1 MPGISFLFKKKFH
14 PSRIDNQKKMFIAEE
29 KTSHRLEQEKELA
42 LQIMKEKE
50 LQSLEGLGQ
59 APERD
64 PRASSLKFMYAAPS
78 NVKDKR
84 ANLLAVPAPPALDA
98 NGDDDQV
105 RAFKAKLYKKEG
117 DGSFGTS
124 SSSAPPPPLPAPS
137 DDNEAKELEE
147 EEQAEDKRDFQRLS
161 ELEKLSGRRRREVVT
176 AEAMAQRHP
185 SLRNAPTE
193 GRYAQNLAL
202 HVKPFNEVI
211 RNVRCLRCGEWG
223 HASGDRECKL
233 RDRNP
238 LDEERQ
244 RREDP
249 MTNPRHQTS
258 SCAFIG
264 EDGESDPEAEFLA
277 TLTRREKKLLLRKLQ
292 ELEGVPSKH
301 DNHKKKSKK
310 RKAKHKDHKE
320 KKKRDRKSRSYSSDD
335 DSNSSSSSDS
345 SSSDESDKHIS

>member
-1 MPGISFLFKKKFH
+1 
-14 PSRIDNQKKMFIAEE
+14 MFIAEE
-29 KTSHRLEQEKELA
+29 KTSHREEQEKELA
-42 LQIMKEKE
+42 IQIMKEKE

-78 NVKDKR
+78 HLKDKKGSHH
-84 ANLLAVPAPPALDA
+84 LLAVPAPPTLDA

-117 DGSFGTS
+117 DSSFNAS
-124 SSSAPPPPLPAPS
+124 SSSAPPPPS
-137 DDNEAKELEE
+137 DDNEAEEEEEE
-147 EEQAEDKRDFQRLS
+147 EEQGADKRDFQRLS
-161 ELEKLSGRRRREVVT
+161 ELEKLSGRRRKEVVT

-185 SLRNAPTE
+185 SLKNAPTE
-193 GRYAQNLAL
+193 GRYTQSLAL

-249 MTNPRHQTS
+249 MTNSCQTS

-292 ELEGVPSKH
+292 ALEGIPSKH
-301 DNHKKKSKK
+301 VDDHKKKSKK
-310 RKAKHKDHKE
+310 RKAKHKDHHKE
-320 KKKRDRKSRSYSSDD
+320 KKKRNRKNRSGSSDD

-345 SSSDESDKHIS
+345 SSSDESDASVDNTRSKR